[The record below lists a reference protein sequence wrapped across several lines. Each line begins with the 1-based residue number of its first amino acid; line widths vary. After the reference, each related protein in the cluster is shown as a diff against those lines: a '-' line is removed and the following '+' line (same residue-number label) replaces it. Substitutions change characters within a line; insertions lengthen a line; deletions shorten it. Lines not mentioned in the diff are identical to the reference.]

1 MERPTYETA
10 GILRDLYN
18 EEFGGDEFEPY
29 QIGWD
34 QLRGIAGVE
43 RLTDSILSDIGTA
56 MLDSGYAL
64 VPFDNFLLV
73 TMESNFKMARKVP
86 PRIVEMHLATSENES
101 VDAESADYELA
112 GTDGTQE
119 IEDDVV

>member
-1 MERPTYETA
+1 MERATYETA

-18 EEFGGDEFEPY
+18 EEFGGDECEHY

-101 VDAESADYELA
+101 AEDESADVELA
-112 GTDGTQE
+112 DTDCTQEAEDGT
-119 IEDDVV
+119 I

>member
-1 MERPTYETA
+1 MERATYETA

-64 VPFDNFLLV
+64 VPLYELKD
-73 TMESNFKMARKVP
+73 
-86 PRIVEMHLATSENES
+86 
-101 VDAESADYELA
+101 DAYADYSYMYSCGFDYRFLPHLLH
-112 GTDGTQE
+112 
-119 IEDDVV
+119 

>member
-1 MERPTYETA
+1 MERATYETA
-10 GILRDLYN
+10 CILRDLYN

-86 PRIVEMHLATSENES
+86 PRIVEMHLATSEDEPA
-101 VDAESADYELA
+101 DAESDADELA
-112 GTDGTQE
+112 DTDDTQE
-119 IEDDVV
+119 IEDGTV

>member
-1 MERPTYETA
+1 
-10 GILRDLYN
+10 
-18 EEFGGDEFEPY
+18 
-29 QIGWD
+29 
-34 QLRGIAGVE
+34 
-43 RLTDSILSDIGTA
+43 
-56 MLDSGYAL
+56 MLDSGNAL

-101 VDAESADYELA
+101 AEDESDDDELA
-112 GTDGTQE
+112 DTDGTQE